1 MQTKTSYEEE
11 ILKEVGSMPED
22 VQKKIAKFIYL
33 LKSEFIE
40 LNLEEGNATDE
51 FLAVCGTWEDNRS
64 VEKQLKDIYSNRR
77 STYRAEKVF

>member
-11 ILKEVGSMPED
+11 ILKGVEGLPTD

-40 LNLEEGNATDE
+40 TNLEEEKATDE
-51 FLAVCGTWEDNRS
+51 FLGACGSWADDRS
-64 VEKQLKDIYSNRR
+64 IENQIKDIYSNRR
-77 STYRAEKVF
+77 STHRTENVF